1 MRQDVKAILPL
12 VNKDGMPEIAEKVY
26 HDLKKKFKV
35 FHDDGGS
42 VGRRYARMDEA
53 GCPFC
58 ITIDGQT
65 KEDETV
71 TIRDRDSMQQT
82 RHKIAELE
90 DLIAVRIK

>member
-1 MRQDVKAILPL
+1 
-12 VNKDGMPEIAEKVY
+12 MPEIAEKIF

-35 FHDDGGS
+35 FYDDSGS

-58 ITIDGQT
+58 ITVDGQT

-71 TIRDRDSMQQT
+71 TIRDRDTMVQE
-82 RHKIAELE
+82 RYKIAELE
-90 DLIAVRIK
+90 DIIGKKIG